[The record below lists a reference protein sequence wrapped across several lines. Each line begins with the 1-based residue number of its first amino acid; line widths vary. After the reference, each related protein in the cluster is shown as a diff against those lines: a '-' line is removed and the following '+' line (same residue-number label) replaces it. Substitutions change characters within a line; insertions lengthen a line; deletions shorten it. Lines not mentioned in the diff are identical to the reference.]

1 MCAPL
6 PTASRRG
13 SGPAETLRVKA
24 IYDREAEHYDRIAR
38 LAERLLFGDGRA
50 WAASHASGK
59 VLEIAVGTGR
69 NISFYPLD
77 VRLMGI
83 DVSPAMLAGARRRA
97 VAERRHVTL
106 VAGDAQTL
114 PFRSGRFDTLLGTL
128 ALCTIP
134 DERAALSEAWR
145 VLRAGGRLV
154 LLEHVRSPN
163 FLVRFVQRRLDRAA
177 TRYAGDHLLRDP
189 MDHLA
194 SAGFSVDLIE
204 RSRWGVVERVLAHK
218 NAAFSG

>member
-24 IYDREAEHYDRIAR
+24 IYDHEAQHYDRIAH
-38 LAERLLFGDGRA
+38 LADWFLFAGGRA
-50 WAASHASGK
+50 WAASQVSGQ
-59 VLEIAVGTGR
+59 VLEIAIGTGR
-69 NISFYPLD
+69 NVPFYRRN
-77 VRLMGI
+77 VRLTGI
-83 DVSPAMLAGARRRA
+83 DVSPAMLAVARQRAESAGRR
-97 VAERRHVTL
+97 VTL
-106 VAGDAQTL
+106 LAGDAQAL
-114 PFRSGRFDTLLGTL
+114 PFPSERFDTLVSTL

-163 FLVRFVQRRLDRAA
+163 FLMRFVQQRLDQAA
-177 TRYAGDHLLRDP
+177 TRFAGDHLLRDP
-189 MDHLA
+189 LDHLS
-194 SAGFSVDLIE
+194 SAGFAVDLVE
-204 RSRWGVVERVLAHK
+204 RSRWGIVERVLAHK
-218 NAAFSG
+218 DVGPSE